1 MSVREFLA
9 STLAL
14 SNTLQHLNAI
24 SAKSSLI
31 SCVILLNT
39 STHNTTW
46 YVRKNLKGQ
55 VTFHDILT

>member
-24 SAKSSLI
+24 SAKSFLI

-55 VTFHDILT
+55 VP